1 MVKRF
6 ATIFAG
12 LFLSVGVAVAQSSIK
27 GTVTSSEDGS
37 PVVGAAV
44 MVDGTKT
51 GTVTDIDGRFELNV
65 PAGSKLVITYLG
77 MKKKTVTAGA
87 NMKVALDADNKELN
101 EVVVTA
107 MGITRDKKALGY
119 SAQNLKASDLNVA
132 GTSSLSSAL
141 QGKLTGVS
149 IRQSSCAPGASA
161 QITIRGATATT
172 RRYMLLTAC
181 LWYRRPTLKPSTR

>member
-149 IRQSSCAPGASA
+149 IR
-161 QITIRGATATT
+161 
-172 RRYMLLTAC
+172 
-181 LWYRRPTLKPSTR
+181 